1 MKMHFLISSQLG
13 YLMGMIELIFL
24 QLLHL
29 IQDCMKTAQ
38 NHKNNTFISY
48 FILLLT
54 FFVLIFATMNFYQKL
69 QVSLDTFETQENT
82 REILKQELTELNIL
96 QANLKVEG
104 SEDLKNLMPYL
115 VEVNEKSLLN
125 YFYSYARKEN
135 LENDVII
142 LRNVNISAES
152 LNDI

>member
-38 NHKNNTFISY
+38 NHKNNIFISY
-48 FILLLT
+48 FILLIT
-54 FFVLIFATMNFYQKL
+54 FFVLIFATMNFYQRL
-69 QVSLDTFETQENT
+69 QISLDTYETQENT
-82 REILKQELTELNIL
+82 REKLKQELTGLNTL
-96 QANLKVEG
+96 QANLNVEG
-104 SEDLKNLMPYL
+104 SEDLKKLTPYL
-115 VEVNEKSLLN
+115 AEINEKTLID

-142 LRNVNISAES
+142 IRSVNISKES